1 MNIAWAV
8 VIGLFASII
17 GGLYS
22 GLLILRK
29 NQHDT
34 KRLYAKQMH
43 NDLKLICVDTL
54 NRYWNYIHEI
64 DNEVV
69 DVHPPV
75 MTELSLESLHDLI
88 VKLRLWSQTD
98 MKDRLSEQNMSN
110 VIDNLRLF
118 VSVSRGDFVKFFGK
132 YPTQTIYFDK
142 LYGVSTMFD
151 VPGQVLQHVVLN
163 QPFNFL
169 LDRIQTVHYAVLG
182 IIEDLGN
189 VYSNIEYYRNVKSW
203 TWRIFVPIIPNR

>member
-1 MNIAWAV
+1 M
-8 VIGLFASII
+8 GLFASII

-43 NDLKLICVDTL
+43 NDLRLICVDTL
-54 NRYWNYIHEI
+54 NRYWNYIHAI
-64 DNEVV
+64 DNKVV

-98 MKDRLSEQNMSN
+98 MKDRLSEQNMSD

-118 VSVSRGDFVKFFGK
+118 VSESRHDFVRFFDK
-132 YPTQTIYFDK
+132 YPTQAIYFDK
-142 LYGVSTMFD
+142 LYWVATMFD
-151 VPGQVLQHVVLN
+151 VPGQILQHVVWN
-163 QPFNFL
+163 QSFNFL
-169 LDRIQTVHYAVLG
+169 FDRIQTVHYAVFDIIENLG
-182 IIEDLGN
+182 I
-189 VYSNIEYYRNVKSW
+189 VYSDIEYYRTLKAW
-203 TWRIFVPIIPNR
+203 TWRIFVPIIRTR